1 MLVENIAKALT
12 KLGEPNHCR
21 EVQLPTAKKNIPNT
35 STPTNI
41 RPFIFGVGFSG
52 NFLTFGPFLNVC
64 PKFEQGAGYFNTA
77 QIF

>member
-12 KLGEPNHCR
+12 KLEEPNHCK
-21 EVQLPTAKKNIPNT
+21 EAQLPTAKNIRNT

-52 NFLTFGPFLNVC
+52 NFLTFGLLVNVC